1 MKKLLLLTG
10 VLFLF
15 TSNLFSQHS
24 IEENLDAALL
34 QIKQLQKENEHRI
47 NAAFAA
53 MEAVQR
59 AGAYIESL
67 ADLFGNQIL
76 SLPVGIKRGDYELII
91 HRITTDIQTGNP
103 IIHATCAFK
112 FKEDGQRI
120 AFEGQ
125 AEISGRGGV
134 GTRGRLSLIAPV
146 ERKIGNQSSIIVREG
161 TAVTFGCEG
170 IEMFEAKLTWM
181 LTSDFIVPVD
191 NQGAPTNVPI
201 SVAFDASF
209 RSFDN
214 YLVSLNI
221 DRSFKIRGL
230 NDLIF
235 TLRGAVLDQSD
246 TETSSM
252 VQFPQGYFSNP
263 GQDQINLWR
272 GLAVSEASISLPA
285 VFHQPESTNNER
297 ITLSLQNV
305 LFDENGF
312 TANVSAENI
321 ISSELLD
328 PESWGISL
336 TDFSMGILRN
346 NIYSFGFGGEINIP
360 PFGENS
366 LLPYRA
372 TLNPLT
378 KEYEIRAGIAGTY
391 DFPVLSASI
400 TLNEL
405 STIDVTFRDSG
416 VFPRIHA
423 SGVLNINAPL
433 GGNSANTFSV
443 PGIAFENMI
452 ISREAP
458 YLEIGAV
465 GLTGELRSPTLAG
478 FQLSVSDIH
487 TFNNGRGSGLGFTAG
502 IGLNEMFAGK
512 AGLRLYGD
520 YQRWKFR
527 EVAVDRVLVDYRST
541 AFNLAG
547 GVWFKS
553 GDETFGNGFRG
564 DMRLS
569 LINKFDF
576 DAIGVFGKVDNY
588 RYFLTDVFFNM
599 PGSGIPVPPVLSF
612 TGFGGGLYRRMQQST
627 QPQSSDFGRSLS
639 GINYVPDRNVG
650 MGVMATTTFSL
661 QSSERAFNAKAGFE
675 MQFNSSGGLNF
686 VQFRGDAA
694 FMDTPEKWG
703 NLSDNITANLRKRE
717 SGGGIIQPQPATM
730 QELNRMPENKSSGFL
745 TASVNIRYD
754 VINRTFSADLNSFL
768 NAGIITG
775 AGANNQLGWASAFFA
790 PGTWHVHMG
799 TPNNRLG
806 VRALGLAE
814 LNGYFML
821 GDNIPALPLPPQK
834 VLNNLSADSRARL
847 VRSNTANSPAGRGI
861 AFGSAFDVGFEA
873 RLFPFYAR
881 MAVGLG
887 AEFMLVDLRGRTC
900 LNHPGIPG
908 INGWYA
914 QAQAWAFVE
923 ADIGM
928 EARLFGRTRSFSIL
942 DLSVAAL
949 LQGAGPNPFYF
960 SGTVGGRFS
969 VLGGLISG
977 TCNFN
982 FEIGEK
988 CELSPGGSPFGE
1000 DIIAQLTPNAGSSD
1014 INVFTAPQA
1023 IFNVPVG
1030 MQMTIDQEDGTRGTY
1045 KVTLEEF
1052 RIRYAD
1058 GRIIAGRQ
1066 RMSEDG
1072 TVSMFTPHEPFE
1084 SQANIEVYAKVGFQR
1099 RVNNV
1104 WQSVTD
1110 GGGQPVFE
1118 EKQISFVSGERPD
1131 IILPEHVAYSYPVDR
1146 QLNFHIR
1153 EYNRGYILL
1162 TQNYSYLFNE
1172 ERPEGFNQ
1180 VLRFTGT
1187 SGQKHETAF
1196 THRVNAAGNNIRME
1210 IDFSL
1215 DRIPF
1220 RNEEIYKLSIVNV
1233 PIETNLAITGN
1244 IIIETSALET
1254 ESGSDLARTE
1264 RHAEEALTQLDEKI
1278 IYALHFRTSRFN
1290 TFAEKMRT
1298 IERQATGWRGL
1309 MIEPSVH
1316 DIGLNLNPAR
1326 IDTEFFDAH
1335 DVNFVQLTALVEQTD
1350 WFTQTFYS
1358 EMYRTRALTP
1368 LVDRVRIREWGVSA
1382 RRLLTDDEINKRRAI
1397 GFAARGEEWSI
1408 IYSLP
1413 FWCARD
1419 FYAVRRDIA
1428 IEAVNRQLTAHEQ
1441 YLLNR
1446 NFPPVVFR
1454 GNYPVR
1460 VSYVLPGREIT
1471 TSTVD
1476 ITVFNPVTP

>member
-1 MKKLLLLTG
+1 
-10 VLFLF
+10 
-15 TSNLFSQHS
+15 
-24 IEENLDAALL
+24 
-34 QIKQLQKENEHRI
+34 
-47 NAAFAA
+47 
-53 MEAVQR
+53 
-59 AGAYIESL
+59 
-67 ADLFGNQIL
+67 
-76 SLPVGIKRGDYELII
+76 
-91 HRITTDIQTGNP
+91 
-103 IIHATCAFK
+103 
-112 FKEDGQRI
+112 
-120 AFEGQ
+120 
-125 AEISGRGGV
+125 
-134 GTRGRLSLIAPV
+134 
-146 ERKIGNQSSIIVREG
+146 
-161 TAVTFGCEG
+161 
-170 IEMFEAKLTWM
+170 MFEAKLMWM
-181 LTSDFIVPVD
+181 LTSDFIVPTN
-191 NQGAPTNVPI
+191 NQGTPTNRPLAV
-201 SVAFDASF
+201 SFDALF
-209 RSFDN
+209 QNFDN
-214 YLVSLNI
+214 YLISLNI
-221 DRSFKIRGL
+221 DQSFMIRGL
-230 NDLIF
+230 NDIIF
-235 TLRGAVLDQSD
+235 TLRGAILDQSD
-246 TETSSM
+246 TETSAM

-263 GQDQINLWR
+263 EQEQINLWR

-285 VFHQPESTNNER
+285 VFKQSDSTKNER

-321 ISSELLD
+321 ISSEFLD
-328 PESWGISL
+328 SESWGISL

-346 NIYSFGFGGEINIP
+346 SIHSFGFGGEINIP

-372 TLNPLT
+372 SLNPLT

-405 STIDVTFRDSG
+405 STIDVSFRDGG
-416 VFPRIHA
+416 VYPRINA
-423 SGVLNINAPL
+423 SGLLSINAPL
-433 GGNSANTFSV
+433 GNDSTSLFSV
-443 PGIAFENMI
+443 PNLVFENMI

-458 YLEIGAV
+458 YLEIGAIS
-465 GLTGELRSPTLAG
+465 LTGNLRSPTLAG
-478 FQLSVSDIH
+478 FELSVSDIH

-502 IGLNEMFAGK
+502 IGLNEMFAGT

-520 YQRWKFR
+520 YEKWKFR
-527 EVAVDRVLVDYRST
+527 EVAVDRVNVDYQST

-547 GVWFKS
+547 EVWFKRS
-553 GDETFGNGFRG
+553 DAIFGNGFRG

-576 DAIGVFGKVDNY
+576 DAVGVFGKVDNY
-588 RYFLTDVFFNM
+588 RYFLTDVFFNV

-627 QPQSSDFGRSLS
+627 SPQSSDFGRSLS

-650 MGVMATTTFSL
+650 MGVMATTTFAL

-703 NLSDNITANLRKRE
+703 NLSDNIIANLRKKE

-730 QELNRMPENKSSGFL
+730 AELDRMPENKSSGFL
-745 TASVNIRYD
+745 TASINIRYD
-754 VINRTFSADLNSFL
+754 VTNRTFSADLNSFL

-799 TPNNRLG
+799 TPTNRLG
-806 VRALGLAE
+806 VRALSLAE
-814 LNGYFML
+814 LNAYFML
-821 GDNIPALPLPPQK
+821 GDNIPSLPLPPPR
-834 VLNNLSADSRARL
+834 VLNNLSQENRARL
-847 VRSNTANSPAGRGI
+847 TRNSSANSPAGRGI
-861 AFGSAFDVGFEA
+861 AFGSAFDMNFDA
-873 RLFPFYAR
+873 RLWPFYAR

-887 AEFMLVDLRGRTC
+887 AEFMLVNLGNRVC

-923 ADIGM
+923 ADIGL
-928 EARLFGRTRSFSIL
+928 EARLFGRTRTFSIL

-960 SGTVGGRFS
+960 AGMVGGRFS
-969 VLGGLISG
+969 VFGGLISG

-982 FEIGEK
+982 FEIGTK
-988 CELSPGGSPFGE
+988 CDLSEGGSPFGE
-1000 DIIAQLTPNAGSSD
+1000 DIIAQLTPNAGASD

-1030 MQMTIDQEDGTRGTY
+1030 LEMTIEQEDGTRGTY
-1045 KVTLEEF
+1045 KITLEEF
-1052 RIRYAD
+1052 RVRYAD

-1066 RMSEDG
+1066 RMSTDG
-1072 TVSMFTPHEPFE
+1072 TISMFTPHEPFE
-1084 SQANIEVYAKVGFQR
+1084 SQANIEVYARVGFKR
-1099 RVNNV
+1099 RVNNT
-1104 WQSVTD
+1104 WQHITE
-1110 GGGQPVFE
+1110 GGQPVFE
-1118 EKQISFVSGERPD
+1118 EKQISFVSGERPTV
-1131 IILPEHVAYSYPVDR
+1131 LPPEFVKYSYPADR
-1146 QLNFHIR
+1146 QFNFHSR
-1153 EYNRGYILL
+1153 EYNRGYILV
-1162 TQNYSYLFNE
+1162 TRNFSYLFRE
-1172 ERPEGFNQ
+1172 KPEGFNQ
-1180 VLRFTGT
+1180 VLRFTDTNGRR
-1187 SGQKHETAF
+1187 HETSF
-1196 THRVNAAGNNIRME
+1196 TYRTNDTDNDIHLE

-1215 DRIPF
+1215 DQIPF

-1233 PIETNLAITGN
+1233 PIETNVDIASN
-1244 IIIETSALET
+1244 IITETSALET
-1254 ESGSDLARTE
+1254 DGDSDLVRTE

-1290 TFAEKMRT
+1290 TFAEKMRMLD
-1298 IERQATGWRGL
+1298 RQATGWRGL
-1309 MIEPSVH
+1309 NIEPAVH
-1316 DIGLNLNPAR
+1316 DIGLNLNPSR

-1335 DVNFVQLTALVEQTD
+1335 DLNFVQLTALVEQTD

-1368 LVDRVRIREWGVSA
+1368 PMDRVRIREWGVSA
-1382 RRLLTDDEINKRRAI
+1382 HRLLTDDEINKRRAT
-1397 GFAARGEEWSI
+1397 GFVARSEEWSI
-1408 IYSLP
+1408 IYSIP
-1413 FWCARD
+1413 FWSSRD
-1419 FYAVRRDIA
+1419 FYAIQRKIA
-1428 IEAVNRQLTAHEQ
+1428 VESLNRQLTVHEQ

-1446 NFPPVVFR
+1446 NLPPVVFR
-1454 GNYPVR
+1454 GDYPVR
-1460 VSYVLPGREIT
+1460 VSYVLPGRET
-1471 TSTVD
+1471 VTSTVD